1 MIEIDGSFGEGG
13 GQIVR
18 TAVAL
23 SALTKKPVKIFNI
36 RAKRKKPGLSY
47 QHLTAIKAVTEIC
60 DAEIKGAEKGSS
72 VIEFY
77 PKKIRGGNFSFD
89 VGTAGSVTLVLQCC
103 LLPCLFSNEK
113 TKITIKGGTDVKWS
127 PPADY
132 FRNIFLKT
140 ISKMGANIE
149 LKIIKRGFYPKG
161 GGEIEINIEPVK
173 ELKRLDLSQK
183 KETKNINGTAFI
195 SNLPEHILKRMK
207 DSALKKLLDYNVKIK
222 EETTHSFSAGAGI
235 MFWTDTLL
243 GASCLG
249 EIGIPAEK
257 VGENAA
263 NDLLQEMKSGATLDV
278 YAADQILPYLALSK
292 NKSVFLTRKLSTHAE
307 TNMTLI
313 KKFVDVK
320 FDVKDEK
327 GLKRVETIPNP

>member
-1 MIEIDGSFGEGG
+1 
-13 GQIVR
+13 
-18 TAVAL
+18 
-23 SALTKKPVKIFNI
+23 
-36 RAKRKKPGLSY
+36 
-47 QHLTAIKAVTEIC
+47 
-60 DAEIKGAEKGSS
+60 
-72 VIEFY
+72 
-77 PKKIRGGNFSFD
+77 
-89 VGTAGSVTLVLQCC
+89 
-103 LLPCLFSNEK
+103 
-113 TKITIKGGTDVKWS
+113 KITIKGGTDVKWS

-173 ELKRLDLSQK
+173 ELKKLDLSQK

-207 DSALKKLLDYNVKIK
+207 NAAAKKLLDYDVKIK
-222 EETTHSFSAGAGI
+222 EETTHSFSSGAGI

-320 FDVKDEK
+320 FDVKEEN